1 MSTAMMVPVMA
12 VTALIDNN
20 PFPRGS
26 DDDMTDSGCCKK
38 KRMYYLSGRPTL
50 LVESHPSR
58 LPALKMDPG
67 YAAGASFAYHVSCL
81 PCYLNYRFGPATDVI
96 PI

>member
-20 PFPRGS
+20 PFHRGS
-26 DDDMTDSGCCKK
+26 DDGMTDSGCCKK
-38 KRMYYLSGRPTL
+38 ADVLSQRKTYL

-81 PCYLNYRFGPATDVI
+81 PYYLNYRFGPATDVI